1 MLAEVRL
8 LVAPREARLMVRQG
22 DEVTS
27 DELWKFDRQMS
38 RGEAKQIVEAAFSDL
53 YDLMNFV
60 VHGTD

>member
-1 MLAEVRL
+1 
-8 LVAPREARLMVRQG
+8 MVRQG

-27 DELWKFDRQMS
+27 DELWKFDRTMS
-38 RGEAKQIVEAAFSDL
+38 RTEAKEIVEAAFSDC

>member
-1 MLAEVRL
+1 MLAEIRL

-22 DEVTS
+22 DDVTS
-27 DELWKFDRQMS
+27 DELWKFGRAMS
-38 RGEAKQIVEAAFSDL
+38 RTEAKEIVEAAFSDC